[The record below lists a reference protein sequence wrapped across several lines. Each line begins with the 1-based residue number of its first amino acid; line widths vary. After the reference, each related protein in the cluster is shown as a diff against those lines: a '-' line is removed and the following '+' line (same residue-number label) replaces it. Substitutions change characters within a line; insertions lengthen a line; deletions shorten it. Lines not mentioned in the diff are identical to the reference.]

1 MDDVV
6 NLLATVIRRN
16 VKWNGD
22 QNTMITELINQ
33 GCDRVIRRVETME
46 LRAAENGVV
55 GMVETVPCTLCS
67 DRRK

>member
-16 VKWNGD
+16 VKWNGY

-55 GMVETVPCTLCS
+55 GMV
-67 DRRK
+67 